1 MCNRIDSVSL
11 SGNKHIL
18 YVDFGSSPTIEYTCQ
33 NPLKLPLKK
42 AVKFMECKIQF
53 SKADLK
59 YKINVMCYQA

>member
-42 AVKFMECKIQF
+42 AVKFMECKI
-53 SKADLK
+53 
-59 YKINVMCYQA
+59 